1 MINPQVKLFDDLIEI
16 AKYDVKFIDLLRPY
30 FLEKYSIDVHDLL
43 FHDFNNMDTNIHS
56 DDPIV
61 HDSPSPNFYPSSPS
75 TIAEEVVDSLLQIF
89 ILLLHL
95 QLLMIIHPFMM
106 TNGTS
111 LIILLMIN

>member
-56 DDPIV
+56 NDPIV
-61 HDSPSPNFYPSSPS
+61 HDSSSPNFYPLSPSTTAEEVVHDSPSPDFYPSSPS
-75 TIAEEVVDSLLQIF
+75 TIIDDDTPIPDNEWYFSDNS
-89 ILLLHL
+89 
-95 QLLMIIHPFMM
+95 
-106 TNGTS
+106 
-111 LIILLMIN
+111 